1 MLYHRERTS
10 IHLKNTD
17 SYLPAGPWN
26 DAETLLLIVLMKV
39 INRMNEEMSVTEQ
52 IGDELLPMMFSH
64 FFEFNLTS
72 VNKIDDMNKK
82 SILSVKKRSNQCGK
96 KRSAN
101 DEQCFIRNVVSKCV
115 KFVRLPFCQ
124 DFAYISYVGPL
135 PEATP
140 TESDRRIWLDSVGF
154 GWIWLNSVGFG

>member
-10 IHLKNTD
+10 IHLKNTG

-52 IGDELLPMMFSH
+52 IGDELLPIMFSH

-72 VNKIDDMNKK
+72 VNKLDDINKK
-82 SILSVKKRSNQCGK
+82 SILSVKKKVESMRK
-96 KRSAN
+96 K
-101 DEQCFIRNVVSKCV
+101 E
-115 KFVRLPFCQ
+115 
-124 DFAYISYVGPL
+124 VGQ
-135 PEATP
+135 
-140 TESDRRIWLDSVGF
+140 
-154 GWIWLNSVGFG
+154 